1 MRYWTDRARE
11 FYDQLFQNIT
21 KCDETVMEYVRER
34 TGYAIEMRSPEMVSA
49 IMLFCDRHYGD
60 SAKFRF
66 GTAIRA
72 MELKLY
78 DVAYACWDDEGRS
91 FLYVDEDDADFPS
104 GVQSAVVL
112 RDLCANMMNLQSKL
126 ARQTQATIDGELC
139 DLLSRVI

>member
-1 MRYWTDRARE
+1 MRYWTDRSQE

-21 KCDETVMEYVRER
+21 KCDETVMQYVRER
-34 TGYAIEMRSPEMVSA
+34 TEYAIELRSPEMVSA
-49 IMLFCDRHYGD
+49 IMLFLDRHYDD

-66 GTAIRA
+66 ATAIRA
-72 MELKLY
+72 MELKFY

-112 RDLCANMMNLQSKL
+112 RDLCANMMSLQAKL
-126 ARQTQATIDGELC
+126 ASQTEAEIDGELC